1 MPAEPADID
10 LVEAHAPVE
19 ENVEIP
25 SAGRWAVGTIRRG
38 RDLVVVVRGVDGT
51 DTHMPM
57 AAVASEGLP
66 TGLEK
71 RRAETNFEAWEE
83 APAEVYASAFGWPGG
98 DARHKVWT
106 VKAAGTTLVVPALA
120 LMRAFFRPHAYVLDE
135 LFRPQGLDG
144 ICTYSGSEVVL
155 VRSWPGA
162 KKRAKLASILEPL
175 AWMYSFPSA
184 RQMASSVYQ
193 HAQAGV
199 IGVDLPRATVRVTVS
214 GRSAGTHF
222 YVTRLVVSAVE
233 ALEAPFEFAQ
243 APQRRFR
250 FKASALE
257 RDAQVP
263 RAAPAFDRLPLRNGE
278 FRTSD
283 AEWKVLQPLL
293 NTAKR
298 ARRYDNRLILDGI
311 LEKVCTG
318 KGWREVAYGAGT
330 FVTANRQYITWKNN
344 GTWARI
350 CDVLGS
356 RDASGAKTKTRK
368 IHAFVPLSD
377 VEWATLKPIVD
388 RPDRESRRV
397 YSLRDVVDTILRRVV
412 TGDPWGL
419 NLYETSGLGYA
430 STQQYAR
437 WVKNGMFKKLVTA
450 YRDLRKDS

>member
-1 MPAEPADID
+1 M
-10 LVEAHAPVE
+10 
-19 ENVEIP
+19 
-25 SAGRWAVGTIRRG
+25 RRG
-38 RDLVVVVRGVDGT
+38 RDLAVVVRGLDGS
-51 DTHMPM
+51 DTYVPM
-57 AAVASEGLP
+57 AALASDGLP

-83 APAEVYASAFGWPGG
+83 ASAEVYASAFGWPSR

-106 VKAAGTTLVVPALA
+106 VKVAGTTFVIPALA

-162 KKRAKLASILEPL
+162 KVQSKLAYILEPL

-199 IGVDLPRATVRVTVS
+199 IGVELPRAAVRLT
-214 GRSAGTHF
+214 ATGTTIDAHF

-233 ALEAPFEFAQ
+233 ALEAPFEFVQ
-243 APQRRFR
+243 SPQRRFR

-257 RDAQVP
+257 HDAQVP
-263 RAAPAFDRLPLRNGE
+263 RAAPAVDRLPLRNGE

-283 AEWKVLQPLL
+283 AEWKILQPLL
-293 NTAKR
+293 NTSKR

-318 KGWREVAYGAGT
+318 KGWREVSYAAGT
-330 FVTANRQYITWKNN
+330 YVTANRQYISWKSN

-356 RDASGAKTKTRK
+356 RATSGAKPETRR
-368 IHAFVPLSD
+368 IQAFVPLSD
-377 VEWATLKPIVD
+377 AEWATLKPIVE

-397 YSLRDVVDTILRRVV
+397 YGLRDVVDTILQRVV
-412 TGDPWGL
+412 TGGPWGI

-437 WVKNGMFKKLVTA
+437 WVKNGMLEKLVTA
-450 YRDLRKDS
+450 YRDLRMNS

>member
-10 LVEAHAPVE
+10 IVEAPEAVE

-25 SAGRWAVGTIRRG
+25 SEGRWAVGTLRRG
-38 RDLVVVVRGVDGT
+38 RDLTLVVRGFDGS
-51 DTHMPM
+51 DTCVPI
-57 AAVASEGLP
+57 AALASEGLP

-71 RRAETNFEAWEE
+71 RRAETNFEAWRE

-106 VKAAGTTLVVPALA
+106 VKATGTTFVVPALA
-120 LMRAFFRPHAYVLDE
+120 LMRAFFRPHPYVLEE

-144 ICTYSGSEVVL
+144 ICTYSGSEVAL

-162 KKRAKLASILEPL
+162 KAQAKLASILEPL

-199 IGVDLPRATVRVTVS
+199 IGVDLPRASVRLTATGKS
-214 GRSAGTHF
+214 IDAHF

-243 APQRRFR
+243 ARHRNFR

-257 RDAQVP
+257 RDAQAP
-263 RAAPAFDRLPLRNGE
+263 SAAPAVDRLPLRNGE
-278 FRTSD
+278 CRTSD
-283 AEWKVLQPLL
+283 GEWLILQPLL

-311 LEKVCTG
+311 LEKMCTG
-318 KGWREVAYGAGT
+318 KGWRDVTYSAGT
-330 FVTANRQYITWKNN
+330 FVTANRQYISWKNN

-350 CDVLGS
+350 CGVLGS
-356 RDASGAKTKTRK
+356 RAALGAQPETPKV
-368 IHAFVPLSD
+368 HGFVPLSD
-377 VEWATLKPIVD
+377 AEWATLKPIVE

-397 YSLRDVVDTILRRVV
+397 YDLRDVVDTILRRVV
-412 TGDPWGL
+412 TGGPWGV
-419 NLYETSGLGYA
+419 NLYETSGIGYA

-437 WVKNGMFKKLVTA
+437 WVKNGMLEKLVTA
-450 YRDLRKDS
+450 YTDLRKNS